1 MKLHGQDVQVQ
12 DYVHDLLEGK
22 GRVIVATD
30 SEIIVRFSNSRT
42 YSYNSAGSRV
52 GNVPSRL
59 PPLLYWHNP
68 IVVNPPK
75 KMSNWDA
82 LKELFLK
89 AHEIFN
95 RF

>member
-1 MKLHGQDVQVQ
+1 MRLQGQNVFTGDTV
-12 DYVHDLLEGK
+12 YDLLEGI
-22 GRVIVATD
+22 GEVTVVAD
-30 SEIIVRFSNSRT
+30 SKFSVRFSNKRT
-42 YSYNSAGSRV
+42 YEYNEAGNRV
-52 GNVPSRL
+52 GNVPNRF

-68 IVVNPPK
+68 IALIPPK
-75 KMSNWDA
+75 QMSNWDA